1 MAEQEIVRKR
11 LSENE
16 KEQMRKIKI
25 TAVSYLNTK
34 PLLYGILNS
43 PLADQVDLSLD
54 IPSECARKLR
64 EGEVDLALTPVAI
77 LPELKNWHLVSD
89 YCIGAVGEVK
99 TVNIYSEV
107 PIEEITA
114 LYLDHHSRSSVA
126 LSRVLLRDYW
136 HITPELLEAKEGYI
150 NQIKGSIAGVV
161 IGDRTIGL
169 QHSFPYVYDLS
180 LAWQSFTG
188 LPFVFAAWVST
199 QSLPEAFK
207 VAFNEAL
214 KAGIAAIPKLKL
226 LLPSPDP
233 SFDLETYFTSYIS
246 YNLDEAKREAL
257 HKFLGYVA
265 ALDPFQPQ
273 ISRSS
278 QPA

>member
-1 MAEQEIVRKR
+1 
-11 LSENE
+11 
-16 KEQMRKIKI
+16 MRKIKI

-126 LSRVLLRDYW
+126 LSRVLLRDHW
-136 HITPELLEAKEGYI
+136 RITPKLLEAKEGYI

-169 QHSFPYVYDLS
+169 ERSFPYVYDLS
-180 LAWQSFTG
+180 LAWQSLTD

-199 QSLPEAFK
+199 KSLPEAFK
-207 VAFNEAL
+207 LAFNEAL

-265 ALDPFQPQ
+265 ALEPFHPQ

-278 QPA
+278 QPV

>member
-1 MAEQEIVRKR
+1 
-11 LSENE
+11 
-16 KEQMRKIKI
+16 MRKIKI

-34 PLLYGILNS
+34 PLLYGLLNS

-64 EGEVDLALTPVAI
+64 DGEVDLALTPVAI
-77 LPELKNWHLVSD
+77 LPELSNWHLVSD

-107 PIEEITA
+107 PINEITN

-126 LSRVLLRDYW
+126 LSRILLRNHW
-136 HITPELLEAKEGYI
+136 RISPKLLAAKEGYI
-150 NQIKGSIAGVV
+150 NQIKGSTAGVV

-169 QHSFPYVYDLS
+169 DSRFPYVYDLS
-180 LAWQSFTG
+180 VAWQSLTG

-199 QSLPEAFK
+199 RILPAEFTE
-207 VAFNEAL
+207 AFNEAM

-246 YNLDEAKREAL
+246 YSLDEAKREAL
-257 HKFLGYVA
+257 HEFLGLVA
-265 ALDPFQPQ
+265 ELEPLPPQNPQPS
-273 ISRSS
+273 ISLTW
-278 QPA
+278 PA